1 MAQPVRFDIPHRLGR
16 DEARRRMDKGL
27 GDLDRAMPFASRIG
41 KTWQGDRLVI
51 EVTALGQ
58 VTTANL
64 DVAEDRVSIEL
75 ALPGLLGM
83 FGEKIAGVFR
93 KRTTELLTDGRTDR

>member
-1 MAQPVRFDIPHRLGR
+1 MAQPLRFDIPHRLGR
-16 DEARRRMDKGL
+16 AEARRRMDAGL

-41 KTWQGDRLVI
+41 KAWQGDRLVI

-64 DVAEDRVSIEL
+64 DVGDDHVRIEL
-75 ALPGLLGM
+75 ALPGLLGL

-93 KRTTELLTDGRTDR
+93 KRTTELLTDKRTP

>member
-83 FGEKIAGVFR
+83 FGEKIAGVFQ
-93 KRTTELLTDGRTDR
+93 KRTTELLTDGRPER

>member
-58 VTTANL
+58 VTTISYENT
-64 DVAEDRVSIEL
+64 DTYKSG
-75 ALPGLLGM
+75 LPSGRFL
-83 FGEKIAGVFR
+83 EKMDCISQWQG
-93 KRTTELLTDGRTDR
+93 

>member
-1 MAQPVRFDIPHRLGR
+1 MARPVRFDIPHRLGR
-16 DEARRRMDKGL
+16 AEARRRMDAGL

-41 KTWQGDRLVI
+41 KAWQGDRLVI

-64 DVAEDRVSIEL
+64 DVESATIMCASNWRCPAFS
-75 ALPGLLGM
+75 ACSARRSPASSASARPS
-83 FGEKIAGVFR
+83 F
-93 KRTTELLTDGRTDR
+93 